1 MANGDFVSQYTGD
14 QIEQAISAYLN
25 GNTKTTVIVNVS
37 ATETSWKINSLT
49 SSFPAKYYTEIALS
63 GSFNVGN
70 YPDIFIVDNSGVKII
85 PDVDY
90 SSKNGTFKIYSNTM
104 VSGIVVI
111 NGTRTTGV
119 SFTVRSGSPSSY
131 TEKYTKIVNYGDD
144 FYTVYSGGVD
154 ELKCDSLTSRVT
166 NNSKNVGLYLNG
178 DGNAVIGSDIIKPGI
193 YYIIAD
199 SLVN

>member
-25 GNTKTTVIVNVS
+25 GNTKTTVTVNVS
-37 ATETSWKINSLT
+37 GTAQYWKTST
-49 SSFPAKYYTEIALS
+49 DSSAKYYTEIDTS
-63 GSFNVGN
+63 GSFYVGN
-70 YPDIFIVDNSGVKII
+70 YPDIFIVDGSGVKII

-90 SSKNGTFKIYSNTM
+90 SAKNGTFKVYSNTM
-104 VSGIVVI
+104 VNGVVVI
-111 NGTRTTGV
+111 NGTKTTSPMI

-131 TEKYTKIVNYGDD
+131 TEEYTKRVNYGDN

-166 NNSKNVGLYLNG
+166 NNSGNAGLFLNG
-178 DGNAVIGSDIIKPGI
+178 TGSAVIGSDIIEPGGI
-193 YYIIAD
+193 YYIFII
-199 SLVN
+199 

>member
-1 MANGDFVSQYTGD
+1 MENGDFVSRYTGD

-63 GSFNVGN
+63 GSFDVGN

-90 SSKNGTFKIYSNTM
+90 SAKNGTFKIYSNTM

-131 TEKYTKIVNYGDD
+131 TEKYTKIVNYGDN

-199 SLVN
+199 

>member
-1 MANGDFVSQYTGD
+1 MANGDFVSQYTGA

-25 GNTKTTVIVNVS
+25 GNTKTTVTVNVL
-37 ATETSWKINSLT
+37 ATTQYWKIST
-49 SSFPAKYYTEIALS
+49 GSSARYYTEIDTS
-63 GSFNVGN
+63 GSFYVGN

-90 SSKNGTFKIYSNTM
+90 SAKNGTFKVYSNTM
-104 VSGIVVI
+104 VAGVIVI
-111 NGTRTTGV
+111 NGTKTTSQMI
-119 SFTVRSGSPSSY
+119 SFTVRAGSPSSY
-131 TEKYTKIVNYGDD
+131 TEKYTKRVNYGDN

-166 NNSKNVGLYLNG
+166 NNSGNVGLYLDG
-178 DGNAVIGSDIIKPGI
+178 VGNAVIGSDIIKSGGI

-199 SLVN
+199 

>member
-63 GSFNVGN
+63 GSFDVGN

-90 SSKNGTFKIYSNTM
+90 SAKNGTFKIYSNTM

-131 TEKYTKIVNYGDD
+131 TEKYTKIVNYGDN

-199 SLVN
+199 

>member
-1 MANGDFVSQYTGD
+1 MADGDFISQYTGA

-25 GNTKTTVIVNVS
+25 GNTKTTVIVSVS
-37 ATETSWKINSLT
+37 GTDRYWKTST
-49 SSFPAKYYTEIALS
+49 GSSAKYYTEIALS
-63 GSFNVGN
+63 GSFDVGN

-90 SSKNGTFKIYSNTM
+90 SAKNGTFKVYSNTM

-166 NNSKNVGLYLNG
+166 NNSENVGLYLNG

-199 SLVN
+199 